1 MHTYFTEDVNED
13 QRIWCYTPMLKRKKR
28 TMGKV
33 AFLTQNKIWPLDNFS
48 LDRSSLENLFNLIQL
63 RASF

>member
-1 MHTYFTEDVNED
+1 
-13 QRIWCYTPMLKRKKR
+13 MLKRKKR